1 MYSLAADIILVIH
14 FSFVCFVIGGLAV
27 IWIGYILKWHFVYNL
42 VFRIIHLVA
51 IGLVILQ
58 ALLGRHCPLTIWENK
73 LRILAGQESVYEG
86 SCIQYWVHKLM
97 YYDMPQYVFTLT
109 YIVFFIVVCLT
120 FIVVRP
126 RRNRTG

>member
-1 MYSLAADIILVIH
+1 MYSIAADIILVAH
-14 FSFVCFVIGGLAV
+14 FSFVCFVIGGLVV
-27 IWIGYILKWHFVYNL
+27 IWIGYFLKWRFVYNM

-73 LRILAGQESVYEG
+73 LRVLAGEGVVYEG
-86 SCIQYWVHKLM
+86 SCIQYWVHKIM
-97 YYDMPQYVFTLT
+97 YYDMPQYVFTVSYT
-109 YIVFFIVVCLT
+109 VFFIVVCLT

-126 RRNRTG
+126 RRKR